1 MDMISKWV
9 GGVLRAV
16 VKLTLLAF
24 GLVVMLGLLMLA
36 AAGLLVALLRYVFT
50 GRKPVAFRAFT
61 QFRQFRQSSQ
71 FRRSG
76 QPGYG
81 AEPSAQAK
89 RTGHMDGAHGVAD
102 VVDVQ
107 AYEVGTQPDRT
118 NTKIIAPMPLIQR
131 PKS

>member
-1 MDMISKWV
+1 MISKWV
-9 GGVLRAV
+9 GRVMRAV

-36 AAGLLVALLRYVFT
+36 VAGLLVALLRYVFT
-50 GRKPVAFRAFT
+50 GRKPVAFAAFT

-81 AEPSAQAK
+81 NDPTAHAG
-89 RTGHMDGAHGVAD
+89 RTARVHGAHSVAD

-107 AYEVGTQPDRT
+107 AYEVGTRPDHT
-118 NTKIIAPMPLIQR
+118 NTKITAPMPLIQR
-131 PKS
+131 QKS

>member
-1 MDMISKWV
+1 M
-9 GGVLRAV
+9 RAV

-24 GLVVMLGLLMLA
+24 GLVVMLGLLMVA
-36 AAGLLVALLRYVFT
+36 VAGLLVMLLRYVFT

-81 AEPSAQAK
+81 TDPTAQAGP
-89 RTGHMDGAHGVAD
+89 TGRVDRAHGVAD

-107 AYEVGTQPDRT
+107 AYQVGTQQAHT
-118 NTKIIAPMPLIQR
+118 NTKITAPMPLIQR